1 MNEPKGIHVIRNV
14 VFRWSQVAALGL
26 LLLPGA
32 IPTAAASAKTPVI
45 PKWGR
50 FEQVFKSSV
59 VYSNALQDASLTVLF
74 TSPLGDTSEV
84 DGFWDGGKTWRV
96 RFSPDQPGR
105 WKFKTTCSDTANFEL
120 HNQTGEF
127 LCTAPIGLTRFHKHG
142 QVRVARDQRH
152 LEHAD
157 GTPFFWLADTVWT
170 GARAA
175 ELKDWEFYAGTRARQ
190 RFTVAQWAVAPGED
204 VEKES
209 AYTGFPERIG
219 INPDFFQR
227 LDARL
232 DTLSQAGILS
242 AIVPLLEL
250 ESQKNAAIPLPDEQ
264 AELLVRYVVAR
275 WGAEPVAWLVA
286 FEGDTSAKNV
296 GRWKRI
302 GQSVFSSRAHAPV
315 ILYPGGTQWLFD
327 EFRDEK
333 WIDVFGYQSVADVSD
348 DALKWTLSGPFAA
361 EWKKEPAR
369 PLIPFVPYE
378 NGFAAQSSKR
388 ISSDDVR
395 RAIYWS
401 VLMIPTAGVSYGA
414 QGVANWDPTVGPQ
427 HEQTKAADLPMWR
440 KAMFMPAG
448 KQMAYLAKFMNSMD
462 FWTLRPQPKAIATQ
476 PGDQSPRRFIAAAS
490 NEANTL
496 AIVYVPEDRTLE
508 LFLNVLPHSP
518 SVGWFSPRTGETNP
532 AVAVVGGRSCQFPT
546 PDPGDWLLVIKAG
559 K

>member
-1 MNEPKGIHVIRNV
+1 MIRNV
-14 VFRWSQVAALGL
+14 VFSWSRFAALGL
-26 LLLPGA
+26 LLLPAGVS
-32 IPTAAASAKTPVI
+32 TAAASPKTPVI
-45 PKWGR
+45 AKWGR
-50 FEQVFKSSV
+50 FEQAFKSAV

-74 TSPLGDTSEV
+74 TSPLGDTSEA

-105 WKFKTTCSDTANFEL
+105 WKFKTTCSDTANFGL

-127 LCTAPIGLTRFHKHG
+127 LCTVATGLTRFHKHG

-152 LEHAD
+152 LEHMD

-170 GARAA
+170 GARAT
-175 ELKDWEFYAGTRARQ
+175 EPRDWDFYVATRARQ

-204 VEKES
+204 VKKES
-209 AYTGFPERIG
+209 AYTGFPEHIG
-219 INPDFFQR
+219 INPDFFKR
-227 LDARL
+227 LDAKL

-250 ESQKNAAIPLPDEQ
+250 QSQKNTATPLTDDQ
-264 AELLVRYVVAR
+264 AVLLVRYVVAR
-275 WGAEPVAWLVA
+275 WGADPVAWLLA
-286 FEGDTSAKNV
+286 FESDTSARNV
-296 GRWKRI
+296 ARWKRI
-302 GQSVFSSRAHAPV
+302 GQSVFASRPHAPV
-315 ILYPGGTQWLFD
+315 VLYPGETQWLFD

-333 WIDVFGYQSVADVSD
+333 WIDVFGYQSVTDVTD
-348 DALKWTLSGPFAA
+348 DALKWTWSGPFAA

-369 PLIPFVPYE
+369 PLIPFVPFE
-378 NGFAAQSSKR
+378 NGVAAHSSKR
-388 ISSDDVR
+388 FGSDDVR

-401 VLMIPTAGVSYGA
+401 LLMTPPAGVSYGA
-414 QGVANWDPTVGPQ
+414 QGVASWDATVGPKD
-427 HEQTKAADLPMWR
+427 EQTKAADLPLWR

-448 KQMAYLAKFMNSMD
+448 KQMAHLAKLMNSID

-476 PGDQSPRRFIAAAS
+476 PGDQSPRRFIAAAT

-496 AIVYVPEDRTLE
+496 ALVYVPEDRTLE
-508 LFLNVLPHSP
+508 LVLDALPRSP
-518 SVGWFSPRTGETNP
+518 SVGWFSPRTGENNP

-546 PDPGDWLLVIKAG
+546 PGPGDWLLVVKAG